1 MLYEQDVELQSQR
14 GRLTQLHANCQQG
27 ESAFAITAR
36 TQGTL
41 SEHSAG
47 SRPLG
52 ARVGRPTSSTLSPEG
67 RARMRSRLHWHPRR
81 GERAPTLP
89 FVRLGFRSVV
99 LGSDSGAAEHLAS
112 VIAREARL
120 LERAQARAGAAVP
133 EQPSVVP
140 VDVDR
145 PLAIAIMADDPPPV

>member
-1 MLYEQDVELQSQR
+1 
-14 GRLTQLHANCQQG
+14 
-27 ESAFAITAR
+27 
-36 TQGTL
+36 
-41 SEHSAG
+41 
-47 SRPLG
+47 
-52 ARVGRPTSSTLSPEG
+52 
-67 RARMRSRLHWHPRR
+67 MRSGFTGTRGR

-89 FVRLGFRSVV
+89 FVRLGFRSAV

-112 VIAREARL
+112 VIAREACL

-133 EQPSVVP
+133 EQPSVVS

>member
-1 MLYEQDVELQSQR
+1 
-14 GRLTQLHANCQQG
+14 
-27 ESAFAITAR
+27 
-36 TQGTL
+36 
-41 SEHSAG
+41 
-47 SRPLG
+47 
-52 ARVGRPTSSTLSPEG
+52 
-67 RARMRSRLHWHPRR
+67 MRSRLHWHPRR

-99 LGSDSGAAEHLAS
+99 LGSEFRRHLAS
-112 VIAREARL
+112 VIARQACL
-120 LERAQARAGAAVP
+120 LERAQARAGAAAP